1 MEEVAYADQMSGLT
15 QQDATLL
22 SSQQIESKTTTI
34 HEDLL
39 LLWKFNHEFGSV
51 FMQSHKKSDC
61 NTIHAHTLI
70 CSEERSHVD

>member
-34 HEDLL
+34 HEDLIIL
-39 LLWKFNHEFGSV
+39 VIKRLRHNYKL
-51 FMQSHKKSDC
+51 
-61 NTIHAHTLI
+61 
-70 CSEERSHVD
+70 